1 MDFTYIKNYQKNTIY
16 PYTHS
21 DAVYTD
27 ELEKTT
33 LTDSLNDI
41 HEKLKNASES
51 SQSDWNETDSASNSY
66 ILNKPRSLPANGG
79 NADTLSGRSV
89 NEFTLKTEFDS
100 HQTDLT
106 AHKNL
111 FDKKL
116 STEIANTLLKESS
129 FDSDTGVLSFTRL
142 NGSSLSFNIPKSL
155 VFKSALFEEETNE
168 IVITW
173 SDKSKS
179 RIPVEG
185 LVDIYTGSENNII
198 QIVVSE
204 DNKISA
210 TIKNDSITRSLLSP
224 DIQTEL
230 NDSQNHI
237 TDLAKHLP
245 EGATN
250 GKFLGVVS
258 DTCAWIDIPQKEGD
272 PGTSDYNELNNKPS
286 INSIE
291 LSGNKSFSDL
301 GITADSIGADATGS
315 ASNALESAKTYVD
328 DLLIEKVDKVH
339 NMGLSSNDYT
349 TDEKQKLMDIEPKAN
364 NYIHPESH
372 PAAMIIEDSDHQFVT
387 EAEKALIGTGGDTSG
402 GIQDISF
409 EKESA
414 TLTLTL
420 SDGTKNIDLSSL
432 RETIIIGNGDELTP
446 GFNQDMVWKKLE
458 LDTTIAFSK
467 ADYLGGKF
475 IGLGST
481 NFIAVSDNPPD
492 FTVIDLT
499 QYLTDTSY
507 SLYLTNVHYWQNK
520 WYILGFTEEDMVS
533 YVFSTE
539 NFIDLKLSSLTG
551 FLYGLRGLYFDGV
564 SYSLIGSKS
573 SSYGVNNTKCLKY
586 SSLEDSGYETSYNIY
601 DGVRCDGRVE
611 VSSKMYVSKTSST
624 PYTIIVGN
632 IKSAG
637 IIHPDNTSVFQ
648 IDKTFY
654 GISTSSS
661 GSKVGTTLYIY
672 KSEPNSLLS
681 EELFYIPK
689 NIMARSEIY
698 GIYCNSKYLITKN
711 GKGIFLSEIK
721 ELQNYIFSEENWFKI
736 SSSPLTS
743 LSHNYNYVVG
753 TESGGGLIYAKI
765 N

>member
-27 ELEKTT
+27 KLEKIT

-51 SQSDWNETDSASNSY
+51 SQSDWDETDSASNSY
-66 ILNKPRSLPANGG
+66 ILNKPHSLPANGG
-79 NADTLSGRSV
+79 NADTLGGRSV
-89 NEFTLKTEFDS
+89 SELTLKDEFDS
-100 HQTDLT
+100 HQNDLI
-106 AHKNL
+106 AHQDL
-111 FDKKL
+111 FGKKL

-142 NGSSLSFNIPKSL
+142 NGSLLSFNIPKSL
-155 VFKSALFEEETNE
+155 VFKSSLFEEETNE

-173 SDKSKS
+173 SDNSKS

-185 LVDIYTGSENNII
+185 LVDIYAGSENDII
-198 QIVVSE
+198 QITVSE

-210 TIKNDSITRSLLSP
+210 IIKNDSITRSLLST

-230 NDSQNHI
+230 ADSQNHT
-237 TDLAKHLP
+237 TDSVKHLP
-245 EGATN
+245 EGAAN

-258 DTCAWIDIPQKEGD
+258 GTYAWIDIPQKEGE

-301 GITADSIGADATGS
+301 GITAGSIGADTEGS
-315 ASNALESAKTYVD
+315 ATSALESAKTYVD
-328 DLLIEKVDKVH
+328 KLLLGKVDKVD

-349 TDEKQKLMDIEPKAN
+349 TDEKQKLMDIESKAN
-364 NYIHPESH
+364 NYTHPESH
-372 PAAMIIEDSDHQFVT
+372 PAAMIIEDSEHQFVT

-499 QYLTDTSY
+499 QYLTDASY

-520 WYILGFTEEDMVS
+520 WYILGFTKEDTVS

-539 NFIDLKLSSLTG
+539 NFIDFKLSSLTG
-551 FLYGLRGLYFDGV
+551 FLFGLRGLYFDGV
-564 SYSLIGSKS
+564 SYSLIGSQKS
-573 SSYGVNNTKCLKY
+573 SNGVNNTRCFKY
-586 SSLEDSGYETSYNIY
+586 SSLTDSGYETYY
-601 DGVRCDGRVE
+601 DGYDFRRCDGRVE
-611 VSSKMYVSKTSST
+611 VSSKMYVSKTSSN
-624 PYTIIVGN
+624 PNSIVAGN
-632 IKSAG
+632 IKSG
-637 IIHPDNTSVFQ
+637 GQIHPDNTSVFQ
-648 IDKTFY
+648 IDETFY
-654 GISTSSS
+654 GIFTSSD
-661 GSKVGTTLYIY
+661 GSKVGTILYIY

-689 NIMARSEIY
+689 NIMAHSEIY